1 MARQFSAKELYTGS
15 SPVWCSIN
23 FALGVTVVGS
33 LLSAYTNREENG
45 NELLDHERLEILQ
58 VLPVCAL

>member
-1 MARQFSAKELYTGS
+1 
-15 SPVWCSIN
+15 
-23 FALGVTVVGS
+23 VVGS